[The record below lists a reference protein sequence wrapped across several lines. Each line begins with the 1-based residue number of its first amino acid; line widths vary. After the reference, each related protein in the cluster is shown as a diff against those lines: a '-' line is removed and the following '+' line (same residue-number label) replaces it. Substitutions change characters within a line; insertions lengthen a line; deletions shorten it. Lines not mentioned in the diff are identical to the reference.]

1 MLTVEALSLPQRC
14 RALCSSLTHLHATTR
29 PPGVPYGN
37 LLRVIACAPRRRTL
51 CIVLGRHGRSG
62 ASFATRDFL
71 GSWRSLTEQTSLFVG
86 ARNVLLKFLP
96 TFAPQLRHLSSET
109 VFMGLGAAQ

>member
-1 MLTVEALSLPQRC
+1 M
-14 RALCSSLTHLHATTR
+14 
-29 PPGVPYGN
+29 
-37 LLRVIACAPRRRTL
+37 
-51 CIVLGRHGRSG
+51 LGRHGRSG

-86 ARNVLLKFLP
+86 GARNVLLKFLP

-109 VFMGLGAAQ
+109 VFMGLGVAQ